1 MSLSLFLVSIL
12 FRTNVCFSGM
22 IIRAEVEG
30 GAVADIKKVIDS
42 IMADPRLANSRAFS
56 GRVYEDEP
64 ILRTGSQMKNYLP
77 QRYKDMKALARP
89 THDGFDYHRPSE
101 TKLFYLQA
109 RFMEN
114 WEEDFPFMGTFNR
127 YYPTYAMMNDQQL
140 RGYFSWRTEVRRG
153 NVRETSLSFAFV
165 YVYELLNC
173 VGGNPQECFDKL
185 YAFWVAYRE
194 FTPELNRYLV
204 SWMRDFVVYHNLPAS
219 LIESFIDT
227 SFERSLIVL
236 RNAEEAVDP
245 RSVDVECLF
254 DAMAVL
260 STYRVEKSAFFKE
273 HRKDVQS
280 VACKTFFDL
289 CAHCAKHRKKGLV
302 DSWFGSHS
310 TSDHPMFQAA
320 VFYEE
325 VPHDDY
331 LYRVNEVHAYSCR
344 NGKWSGV
351 RRYRSATRNAELGA
365 VLATVDGLMRKAVSY
380 GKPIKE
386 HDLPKYLV
394 KMIEANVESWLA
406 SVKDAERRR
415 VFIDRSQLAGIRSR
429 SAETR
434 EQLLVEEERS
444 ELPITENWQDE
455 SPATK
460 VIESSRSNSESKE
473 PLFVGGSEVPAVSS
487 GIRSLDVQPSN
498 VVHRG
503 EVPDVGL
510 CGPCG
515 LSAMEISFISALF
528 AKAGRAESC
537 LGSESV
543 DVVVDSINEKLFDL
557 LGDTALEYGDSG
569 VQIIEDYESDVK
581 EALGL

>member
-1 MSLSLFLVSIL
+1 M
-12 FRTNVCFSGM
+12 
-22 IIRAEVEG
+22 
-30 GAVADIKKVIDS
+30 ADIKKVIDS

-56 GRVYEDEP
+56 GRVYQDEP

-89 THDGFDYHRPSE
+89 THDGFDYRRPLE

-114 WEEDFPFMGTFNR
+114 WEDDFPFTGTFNR

-140 RGYFSWRTEVRRG
+140 RGYFSWRTEVRHG

-173 VGGNPQECFDKL
+173 VGGTPQECFNKL
-185 YAFWVAYRE
+185 YSFWVAYRE
-194 FTPELNRYLV
+194 FAPELNRYMV

-227 SFERSLIVL
+227 SFEQSLIVL
-236 RNAEEAVDP
+236 RHAEEAADP
-245 RSVDVECLF
+245 RSVDRECLF
-254 DAMAVL
+254 NAMATL
-260 STYRVEKSAFFKE
+260 SRYGIEKSAFFKE
-273 HRKDVQS
+273 HRKGIQL

-302 DSWFGSHS
+302 DSWFGSDA

-325 VPHDDY
+325 VPHPDC

-351 RRYRSATRNAELGA
+351 RRYRYATRNAELGA
-365 VLATVDGLMRKAVSY
+365 ILSTIDGLMRKAVSY

-386 HDLPKYLV
+386 HDLPKYLM
-394 KMIEANVESWLA
+394 KMIEANVESWFT
-406 SVKDAERRR
+406 SVKEAERRR
-415 VFIDRSQLAGIRSR
+415 VSIDRSQLAGIRSR

-434 EQLLVEEERS
+434 EQLLIEEERS
-444 ELPITENWQDE
+444 ELPTAESWQDE
-455 SPATK
+455 SSAAKGLELPCAST
-460 VIESSRSNSESKE
+460 EPKE
-473 PLFVGGSEVPAVSS
+473 LLTDGGSEASMGSS
-487 GIRSLDVQPSN
+487 GVGGPDAQPDSAM
-498 VVHRG
+498 HRN
-503 EVPDVGL
+503 EVSKTGL
-510 CGPCG
+510 SGPYG
-515 LSAMEISFISALF
+515 LSAMEVSFIGALV
-528 AKAGRAESC
+528 AKNGHAESC

-543 DVVVDSINEKLFDL
+543 DIVVDSINEKLFDL
-557 LGDTALEYGDSG
+557 LGDTALEYADSG
-569 VQIIEDYESDVK
+569 VQVIEDYEDDIK